1 MSYSDTYGQVFNVQT
16 LIDHAARRCGKLAE
30 ELTSEQLLTAR
41 ESLGFTLTNLIN
53 IGIQYWAIK
62 KEVIG
67 LTPEKY
73 IYTLPVGAND
83 ALNVLYRTMQRPTP
97 NSGGGYTSSSG
108 GVVGLAFD
116 NNINTYTQQSA
127 ANGNIAINY
136 GTDNAVYAGS
146 IGVLP
151 YVAGGGSATWT
162 YTLEYSTDGITWNTL
177 EDVGTTLVTDNQWQW
192 YDIDPGQLVQYYR
205 IRAYSGTTLALREF
219 YVGNQ
224 SREIQMAR
232 LNRDDYTNLPNKNF
246 TANQPYQ
253 FWFNRTVPQPEIY
266 LWPVPNEPFVQMVVW
281 YSKQIM
287 DVGDLTD
294 ELQIPQRWYLAT
306 VGMLA
311 HQLSMELPAVPM
323 ERIKYLEDQAGKYLA
338 LAEAEER
345 DRSPIYLAPNIACYT
360 K

>member
-53 IGIQYWAIK
+53 IGIQYWAVK

-83 ALNVLYRTMQRPTP
+83 ALNVLYRTMTRP
-97 NSGGGYTSSSG
+97 SGSYASSAGGNAAFAGDSDVDTYCLQTS
-108 GVVGLAFD
+108 V
-116 NNINTYTQQSA
+116 Q
-127 ANGNIAINY
+127 GNISIDF
-136 GTDNAVYAGS
+136 GTSNPIYAGS
-146 IGVLP
+146 IGILP
-151 YVAGGGSATWT
+151 YVNLNGVTVAVWSFVF
-162 YTLEYSTDGITWNTL
+162 EYSIDGVTWSTL
-177 EDVGTTLVTDNQWQW
+177 YDPGTVTVRDKQWLW
-192 YDIDPGQLVQYYR
+192 YDIDPGQSVQYYR
-205 IRAYSGTTLALREF
+205 IRSTNPYFALGLREF
-219 YVGNQ
+219 YVGNN

-266 LWPVPNEPFVQMVVW
+266 LWPVPNEWYVQMTVW

-287 DVGDLTD
+287 DVGNLTD

-345 DRSPIYLAPNIACYT
+345 DRSPIYFAPNISVYT

>member
-53 IGIQYWAIK
+53 IGIQYWAVK

-67 LTPEKY
+67 LVPDKY

-83 ALNVLYRTMQRPTP
+83 ALNVLYRTMTRPTG
-97 NSGGGYTSSSG
+97 SYSSSAG
-108 GVVGLAFD
+108 GNAALAGD
-116 NNINTYTQQSA
+116 NNVDTYCQQTS
-127 ANGNIAINY
+127 ANGNIAINF
-136 GTDNAVYAGS
+136 GTGNPIYAGS
-146 IGVLP
+146 IGILP
-151 YVAGGGSATWT
+151 YIAGGGNATWT
-162 YTLEYSTDGITWNTL
+162 LILEYSADGITWSTL
-177 EDVGTTLVTDNQWQW
+177 EDLGAVVVTDKQWKW
-192 YDIDPGQLVQYYR
+192 YDIDPGQSVQYYR
-205 IRAYSGTTLALREF
+205 IRASGGTTLALREF
-219 YVGNQ
+219 YIGNN

-253 FWFNRTVPQPEIY
+253 FWFNRTVPEPEIY
-266 LWPVPNEPFVQMVVW
+266 LWPVPNEYYVQMTVW

-306 VGMLA
+306 IGMLA
-311 HQLSMELPAVPM
+311 HQLSMELPAVPLD
-323 ERIKYLEDQAGKYLA
+323 RIRYLEDQAGKYLA

-345 DRSPIYLAPNIACYT
+345 DRSPIYFAPNISVYT